1 MLSFALGGLIIT
13 RSPPIVLL
21 SLIVPA
27 CGLNTY
33 GADDGAAVTVSTGNG
48 SITQVTQTA
57 SISETATVPTSDGST
72 TQGTQA
78 QSMSDVDPDT
88 GSVASMAGSSSTGLV
103 TATEAGTTDSGPV
116 CGNGQIEAG
125 EVCDD
130 GNTEGGDECSADCS
144 AVTCGDAGKV
154 DLPYIWIA
162 NSQQNTI
169 SKIDTQTL
177 VEKGRYF
184 VRPDGGG
191 SPSRTSV
198 NLSGDVVTASRN
210 GGFTKFYAQ
219 IEDCKESNGIPGIQ
233 TSVGADVLPWN
244 QEECRAWHTPM
255 VYASQRPVAWT
266 QGTFN
271 NAACTYENQKVWT
284 SGNNMQN
291 GTVDV
296 LLVNGDTGAIESNV
310 KVSGINADF
319 YGIYGAAVDKDG
331 NFWGSQLS
339 QGYLVNVNRETL
351 QYKTWPMAAPGYG
364 MTVDS
369 KGYVWTCSSTVARF
383 DPMTE
388 QWQTNNVGG
397 SGGCMEDG
405 KGTLY
410 MSGGNNNIVAV
421 DTETLQVKAQY
432 PVPLYVHGISIDF
445 NGYVWG
451 VTMGSEAYRLDINQ
465 GGTFQTVSGLVGAY
479 TYSDMTGFALSN
491 VSQ

>member
-1 MLSFALGGLIIT
+1 MRNELKTLIFAAAVAGCGG
-13 RSPPIVLL
+13 
-21 SLIVPA
+21 
-27 CGLNTY
+27 
-33 GADDGAAVTVSTGNG
+33 DDGGREVTAGGTGSAS
-48 SITQVTQTA
+48 SITGPGITT
-57 SISETATVPTSDGST
+57 TPTSGDST
-72 TQGTQA
+72 PT
-78 QSMSDVDPDT
+78 T
-88 GSVASMAGSSSTGLV
+88 GDSAS
-103 TATEAGTTDSGPV
+103 
-116 CGNGQIEAG
+116 GNS
-125 EVCDD
+125 
-130 GNTEGGDECSADCS
+130 NTEGNSNSDSQGTGATTNDS
-144 AVTCGDAGKV
+144 AVSGSDDGGFKADLGGVPDFGVPTCGGGMGGGEPDFS
-154 DLPYIWIA
+154 YIWIA

-177 VEKGRYF
+177 VEKGRYW
-184 VRPDGGG
+184 VRPDSGG

-198 NLSGDVVTASRN
+198 NLSGDVVTASRE

-219 IEDCKESNGIPGIQ
+219 IEDCQESNGIPGIQ
-233 TSVGADVLPWN
+233 TSTDSVMLPWD

-255 VYASQRPVAWT
+255 GYASQRPAAWT

-271 NAACTYENQKVWT
+271 NATCAYENQKVWT
-284 SGNNMQN
+284 SGNNLQN

-310 KVSGINADF
+310 VVSGIMADF

-339 QGYLVNVNRETL
+339 QGYLVSINRQTL

-369 KGYVWTCSSTVARF
+369 MGYVWTCSSTVARF

-388 QWQTNNVGG
+388 QWQTNSVGG

-410 MSGGNNNIVAV
+410 MSGGNNNILAV
-421 DTETLQVKAQY
+421 DTETLQVKNTY
-432 PVPLYVHGISIDF
+432 PVTQYVHGISIDF
-445 NGYVWG
+445 YGYVWG
-451 VTMGSEAYRLDINQ
+451 VSMGSEAYRLDITQ
-465 GGTFQTVSGLVGAY
+465 GGAFQTFPNLVGAY

-491 VSQ
+491 VGGTPSG